1 MWYNYGVFPMKSRDS
16 IKLEQ
21 ARAWIT
27 SAKDRW
33 RLQVLSKRLRLRKDG
48 TRKEIPTR
56 IRRFLEGVPWAFVKP
71 AIDFLLEQAPYT
83 GVIANGVDFETAYR
97 PTLTLWQR
105 DAQAAAVGAVRP
117 DATYTLIQD
126 LVEFDNKDAYRLG
139 SSSSCSESVETDYV
153 WDAGDIEDI
162 PEGGQ
167 GVTYSIAAVN
177 RKEDGTFD
185 YQVVKRVALT
195 QHVPETTVQDDAT
208 KTVTHELWDNVYT
221 DSSGR
226 YVDQTG
232 ALLDIPAAGTSGGT
246 SVRI

>member
-1 MWYNYGVFPMKSRDS
+1 MKSRDS

-105 DAQAAAVGAVRP
+105 DAQSAAVGAVRP
-117 DATYTLIQD
+117 
-126 LVEFDNKDAYRLG
+126 F
-139 SSSSCSESVETDYV
+139 
-153 WDAGDIEDI
+153 
-162 PEGGQ
+162 EG
-167 GVTYSIAAVN
+167 V
-177 RKEDGTFD
+177 GT
-185 YQVVKRVALT
+185 RRWL
-195 QHVPETTVQDDAT
+195 
-208 KTVTHELWDNVYT
+208 
-221 DSSGR
+221 
-226 YVDQTG
+226 
-232 ALLDIPAAGTSGGT
+232 
-246 SVRI
+246 